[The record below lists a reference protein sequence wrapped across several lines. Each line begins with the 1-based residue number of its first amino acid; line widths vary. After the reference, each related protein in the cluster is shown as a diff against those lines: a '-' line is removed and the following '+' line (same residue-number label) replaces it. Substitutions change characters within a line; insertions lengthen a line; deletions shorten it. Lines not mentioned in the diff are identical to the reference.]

1 MAGLRGLRI
10 LSLLPAVEA
19 GTPEDFSGVAPAR
32 PALERED
39 T

>member
-10 LSLLPAVEA
+10 LSLMPAVEV
-19 GTPEDFSGVAPAR
+19 GTPGDFRGSAPTR
-32 PALERED
+32 PALEREA